1 MNLLLIFTILYIS
14 TYKWTFI
21 CKNKQKSIYL
31 MNNEYIIYRHTHLFS
46 QKYKNTK
53 MQRSE
58 RRTPSWLGGM
68 PSDAAFRWWNIK
80 CKIPESFEGRATKTE
95 QESAVIPSYLR
106 NQRAIGPFITH
117 CHQQKIFTPLQA
129 HGMEN
134 FTAWRGRIFSLWMP
148 FTNPIPHKSKWI

>member
-1 MNLLLIFTILYIS
+1 MFTK
-14 TYKWTFI
+14 T
-21 CKNKQKSIYL
+21 QK
-31 MNNEYIIYRHTHLFS
+31 H
-46 QKYKNTK
+46 KNTK

-68 PSDAAFRWWNIK
+68 PSDAAFRWWDIK
-80 CKIPESFEGRATKTE
+80 TQRNVAISLFHSTLCFWKRRNPCFFRKKTCNPLRNE
-95 QESAVIPSYLR
+95 QQNGIEICGNLSYLR

-134 FTAWRGRIFSLWMP
+134 ISAWRGRKFSLA
-148 FTNPIPHKSKWI
+148 TQKNTAILDKQARSNKILQNKQK